1 MPDHPH
7 HSPLERAVLET
18 VAYADIFSFPVTAY
32 EAHRYLHGVQTTPAH
47 TQDVLDALT
56 CQKQLIRKG
65 DYYCLPHREHAFA
78 LREERA
84 ARTGR
89 LWAAAT
95 DYGQQ
100 IARIPFVQMVA
111 VTGSLAVE
119 NMDRHGDI
127 DYLIVTSPERLWVVR
142 LMVVALVKL
151 AARNGVT
158 LCPNY
163 LITTNALTIH
173 ERNLFTA
180 RELTQM
186 IPLAGMAT
194 YLQMRTVNEWT
205 QTYLPNADSVPQRT
219 PAEMTGVNLMTTVA
233 TLPLR
238 TPVGTWLDR
247 WEMNRKI
254 RKFQHNTPPAH
265 EADFSADWCKGHF
278 DGHMAR
284 VQNAYNERLTA
295 LELTPHHLTDS
306 RKSLP
311 PMSEHKVLFG
321 QSYYLRFDQKLWD
334 AMQPYPPLGT

>member
-142 LMVVALVKL
+142 LMVVVLVKL

-194 YLQMRTVNEWT
+194 YLQMRTGNGRHQIHT
-205 QTYLPNADSVPQRT
+205 
-219 PAEMTGVNLMTTVA
+219 
-233 TLPLR
+233 
-238 TPVGTWLDR
+238 
-247 WEMNRKI
+247 
-254 RKFQHNTPPAH
+254 
-265 EADFSADWCKGHF
+265 GHF
-278 DGHMAR
+278 CWRALWNTVCI
-284 VQNAYNERLTA
+284 VQVCLCPLVDSSHLQVCCHACQRDHLCEFTSREQIALMNCQCVCCDEVVRTQGNAVTR
-295 LELTPHHLTDS
+295 
-306 RKSLP
+306 
-311 PMSEHKVLFG
+311 
-321 QSYYLRFDQKLWD
+321 
-334 AMQPYPPLGT
+334 